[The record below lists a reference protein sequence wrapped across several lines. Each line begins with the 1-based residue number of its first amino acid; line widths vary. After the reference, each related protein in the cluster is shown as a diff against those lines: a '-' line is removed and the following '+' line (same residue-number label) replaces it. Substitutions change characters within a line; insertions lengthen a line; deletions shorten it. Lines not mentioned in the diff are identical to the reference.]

1 MPKEFQIVNALTCCG
16 NCQALKLTPGYRAL
30 SPIQYAPTGRKHSL
44 TPAQAKD
51 CAGESPRVSL
61 RQRSPVRWASA
72 VRRFTGMLRGQGS
85 DAATIGKDGF
95 ALPIE
100 LVTSTKTILARKRSG
115 KSYTASVQAEELL
128 RSAEG
133 GTGAGRLS
141 LSRLRRL
148 GPGKRSI
155 TVHHRV
161 PGESALNLMI

>member
-1 MPKEFQIVNALTCCG
+1 MP
-16 NCQALKLTPGYRAL
+16 
-30 SPIQYAPTGRKHSL
+30 
-44 TPAQAKD
+44 
-51 CAGESPRVSL
+51 L
-61 RQRSPVRWASA
+61 R
-72 VRRFTGMLRGQGS
+72 
-85 DAATIGKDGF
+85 IGKDGF

-100 LVTSTKTILARKRSG
+100 LVTSTQTILARKRSG